1 MARRVPL
8 SSTKVQEGTGVCY
21 SQSGSVPAVGDLGDL
36 NSIADS
42 VRRSTLRL
50 ATVSAATRQ
59 IES

>member
-36 NSIADS
+36 NSIAEFGSAIHVEARYS
-42 VRRSTLRL
+42 VSGYP
-50 ATVSAATRQ
+50 AD
-59 IES
+59 